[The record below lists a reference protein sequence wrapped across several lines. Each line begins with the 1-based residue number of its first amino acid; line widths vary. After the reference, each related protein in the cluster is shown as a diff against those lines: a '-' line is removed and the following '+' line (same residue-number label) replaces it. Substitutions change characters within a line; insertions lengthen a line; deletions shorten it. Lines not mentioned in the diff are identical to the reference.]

1 MTIDRKY
8 NDTQL
13 IEFIKTLDSGDKTFM
28 RNYFNNEKK
37 SVKGPYSYIYQ
48 MSTDA
53 GEEAEIFVEEFIFS
67 DVKRIKGEGYDLKF
81 KLNNEEKLGETKLIR
96 LMTKGDGSYLD
107 RSISILNKKV
117 GYKKWGRKMGY
128 YGKLSTTTFQQIK
141 PNKFDWMIGIIL
153 YNDGFDLFVISK
165 DKFTKE
171 VMSREDGKCYMS
183 GQHEGNY
190 NEGQTSFNDD
200 ILSKHYVCS
209 VFNDGKDLYLIDRE
223 TKEIGEKFNKMR
235 IEDLINEKFN
245 N

>member
-1 MTIDRKY
+1 MNRKY
-8 NDTQL
+8 KDEEL
-13 IEFIKTLDSGDKTFM
+13 IKIIKTLENGDKQFFM
-28 RNYFNNEKK
+28 DYISNEKK
-37 SVKGPYSYIYQ
+37 SKAGPYAYIYQ

-53 GEEAEIFVEEFIFS
+53 GEEAEIFAENFIFS
-67 DVKRIKGEGYDLKF
+67 DVKRIKGEGYDLTF
-81 KLNNEEKLGETKLIR
+81 GLNGEHKMGESKLIR

-107 RSISILNKKV
+107 RSVSILNKKV
-117 GYKKWGRKMGY
+117 GYKERGKKIGY
-128 YGKLSTTTFQQIK
+128 YGGLSTTTFQQIK

-183 GQHEGNY
+183 GQHEGNH

-200 ILSKHYVCS
+200 VLSKHYVCS